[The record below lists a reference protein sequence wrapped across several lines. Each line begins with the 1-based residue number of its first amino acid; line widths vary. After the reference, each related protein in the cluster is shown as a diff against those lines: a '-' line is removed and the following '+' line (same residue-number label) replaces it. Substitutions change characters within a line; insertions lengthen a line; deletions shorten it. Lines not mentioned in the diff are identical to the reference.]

1 MGYSYI
7 TIVLMVPVSQE
18 ILSPGNSV
26 AATIFPRK
34 FCRGD
39 NISEE
44 ILSLYFNA
52 ATAFPRKF
60 SRTFASRHFAAKYGR
75 V

>member
-1 MGYSYI
+1 MLRCAVPGQRPARV
-7 TIVLMVPVSQE
+7 TDRKVVPVSQE

-39 NISEE
+39 N
-44 ILSLYFNA
+44 
-52 ATAFPRKF
+52 F
-60 SRTFASRHFAAKYGR
+60 S
-75 V
+75 